1 MYLNGSF
8 DTVAVLFF
16 TSISFHLIP
25 LHTFNDVQWVQVQ
38 TSRNNTVTTPSNPS
52 VTLWFN
58 FTIYHCTIPRV
69 DQNRTFLCDIQ
80 SPPFLN
86 IIGPS
91 RCYRP
96 GDTNTA
102 ATIMIE
108 NKRNLL
114 LFAAKLICKMQY
126 DHLLSLDLDQT
137 HHKHICEVFGF
148 VKNSILMC
156 LHWQFQEAASEKSEK
171 SEKS

>member
-80 SPPFLN
+80 IYNTITSLFKHNRTISLLSPRRHQH
-86 IIGPS
+86 
-91 RCYRP
+91 RCN
-96 GDTNTA
+96 DH
-102 ATIMIE
+102 MIE

-114 LFAAKLICKMQY
+114 LFEE
-126 DHLLSLDLDQT
+126 HR
-137 HHKHICEVFGF
+137 
-148 VKNSILMC
+148 
-156 LHWQFQEAASEKSEK
+156 
-171 SEKS
+171 